1 MALTEIEF
9 ELTAGQ
15 FEAMGYPALRQGQP
29 LTLVLDGGLLF
40 PDAGAESWFT
50 VQKEP
55 VTSLLEQVGPALYAF
70 QGQITAAE
78 LFKDAGEENAIL
90 TVQCGELPLRVACAP
105 QADGTLPFGTWET
118 RTLAGMGRITGIVEE
133 AFTSAI
139 GTPVNVTIWRFR
151 RLILTPGDV
160 LFGQWRESAELPPQ
174 PFANDRIYVTAR
186 IHRARA

>member
-70 QGQITAAE
+70 QGQSTAAQ
-78 LFKDAGEENAIL
+78 LFKDAGDEHALL
-90 TVQCGELPLRVACAP
+90 TGQCG
-105 QADGTLPFGTWET
+105 
-118 RTLAGMGRITGIVEE
+118 
-133 AFTSAI
+133 
-139 GTPVNVTIWRFR
+139 
-151 RLILTPGDV
+151 
-160 LFGQWRESAELPPQ
+160 
-174 PFANDRIYVTAR
+174 AR
-186 IHRARA
+186 P